1 MQLRYTLPNVI
12 RSVTM
17 DQNAK
22 KQAVAKAAISY
33 VENDS
38 IVFPVNEKAGLMY
51 KSGIWIKLTNWD
63 ADGKTAPLLNS
74 ERRGRITQDFKV
86 APFFEHVKE
95 NEFEY

>member
-1 MQLRYTLPNVI
+1 MESL
-12 RSVTM
+12 
-17 DQNAK
+17 
-22 KQAVAKAAISY
+22 KQSVAKHFGITVEQIDRTSEQ

-74 ERRGRITQDFKV
+74 RRRGRITQNFKV